1 MSMTRS
7 RRVVVRMCVACR
19 QRRPTSQL
27 IRLARNEDD
36 VHLGVKDGRGAWLCA
51 DSPRCAEE
59 ALKGGRLSKALRTAI
74 SPARLAGLK
83 DSFGA

>member
-1 MSMTRS
+1 MARS
-7 RRVVVRMCVACR
+7 RRVVVRMCVGCR

-27 IRLARNEDD
+27 IRLAWHEDD
-36 VHLGVKDGRGAWLCA
+36 VRLGVKNGRGAWLCA
-51 DSPRCAEE
+51 GSRECAEG